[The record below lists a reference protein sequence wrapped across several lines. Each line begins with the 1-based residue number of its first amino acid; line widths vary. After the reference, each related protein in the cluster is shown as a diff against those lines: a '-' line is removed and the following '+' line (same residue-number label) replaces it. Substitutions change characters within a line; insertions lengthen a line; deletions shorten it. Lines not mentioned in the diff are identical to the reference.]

1 MQYNPAGG
9 AWEPGNGHLSRTDT
23 HVDERTREQIERVCR
38 EVLAPLVRVDG
49 GELQIVRF
57 DGDDVHIH
65 LSAACA
71 GCPGATLTGDSVIRP
86 ALVSIAPK
94 IRVILT
100 TGVRGPNGA
109 A

>member
-1 MQYNPAGG
+1 
-9 AWEPGNGHLSRTDT
+9 
-23 HVDERTREQIERVCR
+23 VDDRIREEVERVCR

-49 GELQIVRF
+49 GELHLLRF

-71 GCPGATLTGDSVIRP
+71 GCPGATLTADKVLQP
-86 ALVSIAPK
+86 ALTSVAPK

-100 TGVRGPNGA
+100 TGVRAPSAPEGA
-109 A
+109 

>member
-1 MQYNPAGG
+1 
-9 AWEPGNGHLSRTDT
+9 
-23 HVDERTREQIERVCR
+23 VCR

-49 GELQIVRF
+49 GELHLLRF

-71 GCPGATLTGDSVIRP
+71 GCPGATLTADKVLQP
-86 ALVSIAPK
+86 ALTSVAPK

-100 TGVRGPNGA
+100 TGVRAPSAPEGA
-109 A
+109 